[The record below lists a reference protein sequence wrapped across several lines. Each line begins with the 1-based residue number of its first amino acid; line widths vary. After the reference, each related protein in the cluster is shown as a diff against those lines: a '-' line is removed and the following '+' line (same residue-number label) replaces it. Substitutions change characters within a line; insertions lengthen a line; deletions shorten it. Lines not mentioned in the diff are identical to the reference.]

1 MKVEVIYATPTEQS
15 LIPVEATNALTAREA
30 IQRSGLLEK
39 YHLDI
44 EKIQIGVFSDHI
56 DLDYQL
62 SDGERVE
69 IYRLLTILPVD
80 ARRLRAEKKRKEQ
93 NLTSFGA

>member
-1 MKVEVIYATPTEQS
+1 MKIEVIYATPTEQS
-15 LIPVEATNALTAREA
+15 LIVVEDGDALTAREA

-44 EKIQIGVFSDHI
+44 EKIQIGVFSDSVN
-56 DLDYQL
+56 LDYEL

-69 IYRLLTILPVD
+69 IYRPLTILPAD

-93 NLTSFGA
+93 NLRSFGA

>member
-1 MKVEVIYATPTEQS
+1 MKVEVIYATPTEQN
-15 LIPVEATNALTAREA
+15 LITVKASDAITVREA
-30 IQRSGLLEK
+30 VQRSGLLEK

-44 EKIQIGVFSDHI
+44 EKIQIGVFSDSVN
-56 DLDYQL
+56 LDYEL

-69 IYRLLTILPVD
+69 IYRPLTILPAD

-93 NLTSFGA
+93 NLRSFGA